1 VMNKMLHVSEV
12 SGLAREIE
20 NRSWQ
25 QEKRNTVETWW
36 SPERSCTSNDNLMG
50 LIASANEEDNAL
62 EDVSVLGSM
71 PRSVTIG
78 EEMEKVVDTDDID
91 PYTGKLSTSQ
101 RARIG
106 ELLGRWEEPARGPTQ
121 SVRTLCLITSNL
133 CRSTS
138 QSVDRFFTGYNID

>member
-1 VMNKMLHVSEV
+1 MNKMLHVSEV

-20 NRSWQ
+20 KRSWQ
-25 QEKRNTVETWW
+25 QNKRNIVETW
-36 SPERSCTSNDNLMG
+36 SPEKSYTSADDLME

-62 EDVSVLGSM
+62 EDVSVFGST
-71 PRSVTIG
+71 PRSVTTR
-78 EEMEKVVDTDDID
+78 EEKEKVVDTDDID
-91 PYTGKLSTSQ
+91 PYTGKLSSSQ

-121 SVRTLCLITSNL
+121 SVRIICFITSNL

>member
-1 VMNKMLHVSEV
+1 MNKMLHVSEV

-20 NRSWQ
+20 KRSWQ
-25 QEKRNTVETWW
+25 QNKRNIVETW
-36 SPERSCTSNDNLMG
+36 SPEKSYTSADDLME

-121 SVRTLCLITSNL
+121 SVRSLFFIASNL